1 MGDVLPDEES
11 IYPPP
16 VLCKDIMKL
25 QLFMGCFARK
35 KVRHDSTDNIKK
47 ITNANRIGAH
57 RVNPVC
63 TCAYELCAAYLSK
76 YSRA

>member
-1 MGDVLPDEES
+1 MYFQMRKVLSSASFVQGYYE
-11 IYPPP
+11 ITIIHGL
-16 VLCKDIMKL
+16 LCK
-25 QLFMGCFARK
+25 K

-57 RVNPVC
+57 HVNPVC